1 MTFRER
7 IKILK
12 GLKVRS
18 VLTLTLTEKLE
29 YAEKLERAEESL
41 NWAIKICEK
50 YASKKE
56 AEKNEIV

>member
-1 MTFRER
+1 MTYRER

-12 GLKVRS
+12 ELNVRPVS
-18 VLTLTLTEKLE
+18 TLTEKLE
-29 YAEKLERAEESL
+29 QAEKLEGAEESL

-56 AEKNEIV
+56 AEKRKNEA